1 MKTLLLAM
9 AAVTLLAAPAF
20 AAGACDADIKAVDAA
35 LISAKL
41 DPGSLKKV
49 QDLRAQGAKA
59 ATENKAADCL
69 KTMAEAK
76 RLLGVK

>member
-1 MKTLLLAM
+1 MKTILS
-9 AAVTLLAAPAF
+9 AAVVLGLLAAPAL
-20 AAGACDADIKAVDAA
+20 AAGPCDADIKAVDAA

-41 DPGSLKKV
+41 DPASLKKV
-49 QDLRAQGAKA
+49 QDLRATGAKS
-59 ATENKAADCL
+59 ATDNKPGDCL